1 MRAVRLILLVAGV
14 WAISGVLVGLG
25 LSSYFGV
32 DWMIE
37 CGSLNL
43 AIGMVLLQLVTR
55 SEAGRKL
62 FYEGIREEDQL
73 ELGIILLWAIP
84 FAMALSGML
93 WWLVGKLFPPLP

>member
-1 MRAVRLILLVAGV
+1 MHGVRLILLVAGV
-14 WAISGVLVGLG
+14 WAVTGVIVGLG
-25 LSSYFGV
+25 LSSYFGG

-73 ELGIILLWAIP
+73 HFGIILLWTLP
-84 FAMALSGML
+84 VSMALTGML
-93 WWLVGKLFPPLP
+93 WWLMGKFSMFP